1 MNEENL
7 KAIREK
13 LSKEME
19 KSTENV
25 ADLDQNLLK
34 EKLAEQETVAI
45 GYGPIFEVCFSSGDV
60 GQDNSPVGS

>member
-34 EKLAEQETVAI
+34 EKLAEQETVAELTAKI
-45 GYGPIFEVCFSSGDV
+45 KELESSL
-60 GQDNSPVGS
+60 NR